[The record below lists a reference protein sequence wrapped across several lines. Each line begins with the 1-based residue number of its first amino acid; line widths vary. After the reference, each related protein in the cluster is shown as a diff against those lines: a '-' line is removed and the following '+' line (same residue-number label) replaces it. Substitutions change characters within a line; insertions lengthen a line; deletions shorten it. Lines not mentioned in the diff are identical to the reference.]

1 MVNLFRNEHHSDKA
15 FSNTPPLT
23 HTHRTTSGQIAIIK
37 IALDHYGDDLRM
49 KAQSDAVRNVWLCN
63 VDKYLSAV
71 KEGRVNDL
79 RLPKLKNEG
88 PVDFNTV
95 LAEVLKVTSDQQVEV
110 QQDGRD
116 DQSIDDEGSI
126 DDSWIEGEEND
137 DLVLTPRSYR
147 IFYNTLL
154 HDMRLWK
161 RPPHNHCE
169 RCAEFETAKNRLT
182 ELQTAILSLP
192 GSVEYNKH
200 SEIVGRAG
208 GPVKAWEEV
217 RNLQIKL
224 PDLQKH
230 VTWDRTARA
239 HLKTVEKTMPVTT
252 TVWQLDYGGVNDS
265 AGNKVSVWSA
275 TIISAPAT
283 GRKQEHFDFFFDQ
296 APSKDKFTDGTAKKD
311 GLTGIFMLGEMLDPE
326 KSPKGDGVSLFATHY
341 PENEEIILSGDTGNG
356 YRAYQMLEELS
367 KVFTK
372 YGYRNKLIPLAPGH
386 AWNRTDARIAHMN
399 TMLNI
404 ILATSRVF
412 GAIGIAATF
421 RAASDPR
428 LRDQRKFMAR
438 SHIFFVVVKVD
449 REEAVMQKKLLGSH
463 VFSPRLH
470 GGKMGVRG
478 FLYFDFSVSDDSGR
492 TAHVPGFARVREHAD
507 PDMPNNPTYVYT
519 WRKDLAS
526 TICQR
531 CSNEWQGPVRLQVH
545 GCTKKNARLQ

>member
-1 MVNLFRNEHHSDKA
+1 M
-15 FSNTPPLT
+15 
-23 HTHRTTSGQIAIIK
+23 
-37 IALDHYGDDLRM
+37 
-49 KAQSDAVRNVWLCN
+49 
-63 VDKYLSAV
+63 
-71 KEGRVNDL
+71 
-79 RLPKLKNEG
+79 
-88 PVDFNTV
+88 
-95 LAEVLKVTSDQQVEV
+95 
-110 QQDGRD
+110 
-116 DQSIDDEGSI
+116 
-126 DDSWIEGEEND
+126 
-137 DLVLTPRSYR
+137 
-147 IFYNTLL
+147 
-154 HDMRLWK
+154 
-161 RPPHNHCE
+161 
-169 RCAEFETAKNRLT
+169 NRLT

-296 APSKDKFTDGTAKKD
+296 APSKDKFTNGTAKKD
-311 GLTGIFMLGEMLDPE
+311 GLTGILMLGEMLDPE

-341 PENEEIILSGDTGNG
+341 PENEEILLSGDTGNG

-449 REEAVMQKKLLGSH
+449 REEALMQKKLLGSH

-478 FLYFDFSVSDDSGR
+478 FLYFDFSVNDDSGR

-545 GCTKKNARLQ
+545 GCTKKKCSIAVEFAAAETKEEDDRTLPGMPLQRKLPPPQEPDAMKKKKQSKTKHKSTATDSRPDARQVRAVHEYGKKAQKKVGCTYPREARTRVRLSAKGGGSIQRKTKTDVTISGPCRMCKERRQRRSKTWQCSKNSRLLGQPQSTQTDRKLQPVFDVSLTGP